1 MTEAQLAIK
10 ATKEL
15 TPLELLEILKA
26 RTEVFVVEQD
36 CPYQEVDDKDDD
48 AIHVCLKENK
58 RVLAYTRIVA
68 ADDPNKISF
77 GRVLV
82 RKDARKNKY
91 GKRIVAET
99 IKEIQKRYPGKTIQI
114 AAQNYLR
121 DFYQSFGFQP
131 TSDVFLEDNIPHVMM
146 ELK

>member
-1 MTEAQLAIK
+1 MSILSAYEQ
-10 ATKEL
+10 
-15 TPLELLEILKA
+15 ILKA

-36 CPYQEVDDKDDD
+36 CPYQEVDDKDDN
-48 AIHVCLKENK
+48 AIHIYLEENK

-68 ADDPNKISF
+68 ADDPDKISF

-82 RKDARKNKY
+82 RKDARKHRF
-91 GKRIVAET
+91 GKKIVAET
-99 IKEIQKRYPGKTIQI
+99 IKEIQKRYPGKAIQI

>member
-1 MTEAQLAIK
+1 MTEAQLVIK

-15 TPLELLEILKA
+15 KPLELLEILKA
-26 RTEVFVVEQD
+26 RTEVFVVEQE
-36 CPYQEVDDKDDD
+36 CPYQEVDNLDDN
-48 AIHVCLKENK
+48 AIHVYFEKNT
-58 RVLAYTRIVA
+58 RVLAYTRIVT
-68 ADDPNKISF
+68 ADNANTISF

-82 RKDARKNKY
+82 RKDARKHKL
-91 GKRIVAET
+91 GKAIVEET
-99 IKEIQKRYPGKTIQI
+99 IKEIQKRFPDKTIQI

-131 TSDVFLEDNIPHVMM
+131 TSDVFLEDNISHVMM